1 MLSEQLPTTIT
12 ILRAKALAR
21 YLGIGVS
28 TLYDWL
34 KPTSKRYDK
43 TFPKP
48 LSLGARAK
56 GWRVSDI
63 EQWLKAKQPKPDTL
77 LER

>member
-1 MLSEQLPTTIT
+1 MLPEQLPAAIH

-48 LSLGARAK
+48 LALGARAK

-63 EQWLKAKQPKPDTL
+63 EQWLKTKQQQTDTL
-77 LER
+77 LAR